1 MQLKPSLQDDNDA
14 RKHMLVFE
22 QFAKSGYVPGHYTG
36 TLSFAAPF
44 AVASVGA
51 VTVNE
56 ANGRTYQLPA
66 TAVTAPIVFAAIAL
80 NHGDEIS
87 LIGGGGAGAATLVT
101 GVADKSALLIN
112 GTTWTA
118 LDGAVINLKVFKN
131 GAITLLQEVS
141 RA

>member
-1 MQLKPSLQDDNDA
+1 M
-14 RKHMLVFE
+14 
-22 QFAKSGYVPGHYTG
+22 
-36 TLSFAAPF
+36 
-44 AVASVGA
+44 
-51 VTVNE
+51 
-56 ANGRTYQLPA
+56 
-66 TAVTAPIVFAAIAL
+66 